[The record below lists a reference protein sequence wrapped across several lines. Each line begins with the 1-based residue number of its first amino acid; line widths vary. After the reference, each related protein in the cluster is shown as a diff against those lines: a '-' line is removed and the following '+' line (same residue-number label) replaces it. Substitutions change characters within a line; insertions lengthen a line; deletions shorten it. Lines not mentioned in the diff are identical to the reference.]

1 MRVLVIKKK
10 YIITLFFSSFLLLLL
25 FSLYNH
31 QKNKHSD
38 SNKTFMSHSEKNQIN
53 KTEYF
58 RPSNLPILNDREFK
72 SDFFSQFYEK
82 EPNEVSLPSYL
93 LESPEDSIINFF
105 SILRQ
110 AANYVKGK
118 GTGCGT
124 IGYSKRPYP
133 VAYNFL
139 SPALQESMSYDD
151 FLALFENILHLNLI
165 KLHLVPQDK
174 TCPDGQR
181 YFIEFETIEGSEKG
195 VGYFAYYYGYI
206 CVKKVTET
214 YKIVDISFQ
223 GEEYLCAPYH
233 FWHYIAEA
241 AVDIMYGEWC
251 SLVEERYETQ
261 QDNYIKNIYFKGTD
275 GYEYLIQFY
284 QLTNGRDIEIAQYR
298 KNIKDEWQLIKI
310 NPVDCLDNNK

>member
-1 MRVLVIKKK
+1 MRVFIVKKK
-10 YIITLFFSSFLLLLL
+10 YIIIMVFSSFLLLILL
-25 FSLYNH
+25 SLYDY
-31 QKNKHSD
+31 QKNNYSD
-38 SNKTFMSHSEKNQIN
+38 YSQAIK

-58 RPSNLPILNDREFK
+58 RPSKLPILNDREFK
-72 SDFFSQFYEK
+72 SNFFHQFYKK
-82 EPNEVSLPSYL
+82 EPNEISLPSYL
-93 LESPEDSIINFF
+93 LKSPEDSIINFF
-105 SILRQ
+105 SILSQ
-110 AANYVKGK
+110 AANKVKGK

-124 IGYSKRPYP
+124 LGYSKGPYP

-139 SPALQESMSYDD
+139 SPELQESMSYDD
-151 FLALFENILHLNLI
+151 FLALFENILHINLI
-165 KLHLVPQDK
+165 KLHMVPQDE

-195 VGYFAYYYGYI
+195 IGYFAYYFGYI
-206 CVKKVTET
+206 CVKKVNET
-214 YKIVDISFQ
+214 YKIADISFQ

-233 FWHYIAEA
+233 GWHYIAEA

-251 SLVEERYETQ
+251 SLVQERYETQ

-298 KNIKDEWQLIKI
+298 KNIKGEWQLIKI